1 MKKLNKIMLMLSIL
15 PILFTAVF
23 LFFMNDTVPMHY
35 NAIGAVDRYGS
46 KYENFIFPAIILLM
60 YAFYIVYT
68 KVYTKYSTNSV
79 EKIKNNVRI
88 TTIIVT
94 TIIAAL
100 NIFQLIFLIL
110 AISKPDSTTFT
121 DNVPF
126 IINTVMALLL
136 IIAGNFLPKTK
147 RNSFIGVRTSWTE
160 SSDLAW
166 YESNRAGG
174 IAFVVTGVLTIIESS
189 FIKGIDSTFVM
200 AGILLVSIAVAYI
213 YAYVKVKKS
222 A

>member
-1 MKKLNKIMLMLSIL
+1 MKKLNKIMLALSIL
-15 PILFTAVF
+15 PTLLTSVF

-35 NAIGAVDRYGS
+35 NASGAVDRYGS
-46 KYENFIFPAIILLM
+46 KYENFILPAIILFM

-68 KVYTKYSTNSV
+68 KIYTKYSTNSV
-79 EKIKNNVRI
+79 EKINNNVKI
-88 TTIIVT
+88 T
-94 TIIAAL
+94 AAF
-100 NIFQLIFLIL
+100 NILQLMFLIL
-110 AISKPDSTTFT
+110 AILKPDSTTFT

-126 IINTVMALLL
+126 IINTVMGLML
-136 IIAGNFLPKTK
+136 IIAGNSLPKTK
-147 RNSFIGVRTSWTE
+147 RNSFIGVKTSWTQ

-189 FIKGIDSTFVM
+189 FIKGINSTIIMV
-200 AGILLVSIAVAYI
+200 AILLISIAVAYI

>member
-1 MKKLNKIMLMLSIL
+1 MKKLNKIMLALSIL
-15 PILFTAVF
+15 PTLLTSVF

-35 NAIGAVDRYGS
+35 NASGAGYGS
-46 KYENFIFPAIILLM
+46 KYENFIPPAIILFM
-60 YAFYIVYT
+60 YAFYMVYT
-68 KVYTKYSTNSV
+68 KIYTKYSTNSV
-79 EKIKNNVRI
+79 EKINNNVKI
-88 TTIIVT
+88 TAILVT
-94 TIIAAL
+94 SIIAAF
-100 NIFQLIFLIL
+100 NILQLMFLIL
-110 AISKPDSTTFT
+110 AVLKPDSTTFT

-126 IINTVMALLL
+126 IINTVMGLML

-147 RNSFIGVRTSWTE
+147 RNSFIGVRTSWTK

-189 FIKGIDSTFVM
+189 FIKGINSTIIMV
-200 AGILLVSIAVAYI
+200 AILLISIAVAYI
-213 YAYVKVKKS
+213 YAYIKVKKS

>member
-1 MKKLNKIMLMLSIL
+1 MKKLNKIMLTLSIL
-15 PILFTAVF
+15 PILFTSVF

-35 NAIGAVDRYGS
+35 NASGAVDRYGL
-46 KYENFIFPAIILLM
+46 KYENFIFPGIILLM
-60 YAFYIVYT
+60 YGFYIVYV
-68 KVYTKYSTNSV
+68 KVYAKFSTNSV
-79 EKIKNNVRI
+79 EKINNNVKI
-88 TTIIVT
+88 TAIVVT
-94 TIIAAL
+94 SIIAAF
-100 NIFQLIFLIL
+100 NIFQLVFLIL
-110 AISKPDSTTFT
+110 AILKPDSTTFT

-126 IINTVMALLL
+126 IINTVMALML

-189 FIKGIDSTFVM
+189 FIRGIDSTFVM
-200 AGILLVSIAVAYI
+200 AGILLASIAVAYI
-213 YAYVKVKKS
+213 YAYIKVKKS

>member
-1 MKKLNKIMLMLSIL
+1 MKKLNKIMLTLSLL
-15 PILFTAVF
+15 PTLVTSVF

-35 NAIGAVDRYGS
+35 NASGAVDRYGS

-60 YAFYIVYT
+60 YAFYIVYI
-68 KVYTKYSTNSV
+68 KIYTKYSTNSV
-79 EKIKNNVRI
+79 EKINNNVKI
-88 TTIIVT
+88 TTIVVT
-94 TIIAAL
+94 SIIAAF
-100 NIFQLIFLIL
+100 NIFQLMFLIL
-110 AISKPDSTTFT
+110 AISKPDSMTFT

-126 IINTVMALLL
+126 IINTVMALML

-147 RNSFIGVRTSWTE
+147 RNSFIGVKTSWTE

-174 IAFVVTGVLTIIESS
+174 IAFVITGILTIIESS
-189 FIKGIDSTFVM
+189 FIRGIDSTFVM
-200 AGILLVSIAVAYI
+200 VGILLVSIAVAYI
-213 YAYVKVKKS
+213 YAYIKVKKS

>member
-1 MKKLNKIMLMLSIL
+1 MKRLNKIMLTLSLL
-15 PILFTAVF
+15 PTLITSVF

-35 NAIGAVDRYGS
+35 NASGAVDRYGS
-46 KYENFIFPAIILLM
+46 KYENYIFPVIILLM

-68 KVYTKYSTNSV
+68 KIYTKYSTNSV
-79 EKIKNNVRI
+79 EKINNNVKI
-88 TTIIVT
+88 TTIVVT
-94 TIIAAL
+94 SIIAAF
-100 NIFQLIFLIL
+100 NIFQLMFLIL
-110 AISKPDSTTFT
+110 AISKPDSTTFK

-126 IINTVMALLL
+126 IINTVMALML

-147 RNSFIGVRTSWTE
+147 RNSFIGVKTSWTE

-174 IAFVVTGVLTIIESS
+174 IAFVVTGILTIIESS
-189 FIKGIDSTFVM
+189 FIRGIDSTFVM
-200 AGILLVSIAVAYI
+200 VGILLVSIAVAYI
-213 YAYVKVKKS
+213 YAYIKVKKS

>member
-1 MKKLNKIMLMLSIL
+1 MKKLNKIMLTLSIL
-15 PILFTAVF
+15 PILFTSVF
-23 LFFMNDTVPMHY
+23 LFFMNDIVPMHY
-35 NAIGAVDRYGS
+35 NASGAVDRYGS

-60 YAFYIVYT
+60 YGFYIVYV
-68 KVYTKYSTNSV
+68 KVYAKFSTNSV
-79 EKIKNNVRI
+79 EKISNNVKI
-88 TTIIVT
+88 TAIVVT
-94 TIIAAL
+94 SIIAAF
-100 NIFQLIFLIL
+100 NILQLVFLIL
-110 AISKPDSTTFT
+110 AILKPDSTTFT

-126 IINTVMALLL
+126 IINTVMALML

-147 RNSFIGVRTSWTE
+147 RNLFIGVRTSWTE

-189 FIKGIDSTFVM
+189 FIRGIDSTFVM
-200 AGILLVSIAVAYI
+200 AGILLISIAVAYI
-213 YAYVKVKKS
+213 YAYIKVKKS

>member
-1 MKKLNKIMLMLSIL
+1 MKKLNKIMLILSLL
-15 PILFTAVF
+15 PTLITSVF

-35 NAIGAVDRYGS
+35 NASGAVDRYGS

-60 YAFYIVYT
+60 YAIYIIYA
-68 KVYTKYSTNSV
+68 KVYTKFSTNSV

-94 TIIAAL
+94 TIIAAF

-189 FIKGIDSTFVM
+189 FIRGIDSTFVM
-200 AGILLVSIAVAYI
+200 AGILLASIAVAYI

>member
-1 MKKLNKIMLMLSIL
+1 MKKLNKIMLALSIL
-15 PILFTAVF
+15 PTLLTSVF

-35 NAIGAVDRYGS
+35 NASGAVDRYGS
-46 KYENFIFPAIILLM
+46 KYENFIYPAIILLM
-60 YAFYIVYT
+60 YSIYMVNTKIYT
-68 KVYTKYSTNSV
+68 NYSTNSV
-79 EKIKNNVRI
+79 EKINNNVKI
-88 TTIIVT
+88 TAILVT
-94 TIIAAL
+94 SIIAAF
-100 NIFQLIFLIL
+100 NILQLMFLIL
-110 AISKPDSTTFT
+110 AILKPDSTTFT

-126 IINTVMALLL
+126 IINTVMGLML
-136 IIAGNFLPKTK
+136 IMAGSFIPKTK
-147 RNSFIGVRTSWTE
+147 RNTLFGVRASWTQ

-189 FIKGIDSTFVM
+189 FIKGINSTFIMV
-200 AGILLVSIAVAYI
+200 AILLISIAVAYI

>member
-1 MKKLNKIMLMLSIL
+1 MKKLNKIMLTLSLL
-15 PILFTAVF
+15 PILFTSVF

-46 KYENFIFPAIILLM
+46 KYENYIFPAIILLM

-68 KVYTKYSTNSV
+68 KVYTKFSTNSV
-79 EKIKNNVRI
+79 EKINNNVKI

-94 TIIAAL
+94 TIIAAF

-189 FIKGIDSTFVM
+189 FIRGIDSTFVM

>member
-1 MKKLNKIMLMLSIL
+1 MKKLNKITLTLSLL
-15 PILFTAVF
+15 PVLFTSVF

-35 NAIGAVDRYGS
+35 KASGAVDRYGS

-60 YAFYIVYT
+60 YAFYIIYT

-79 EKIKNNVRI
+79 EKINNNIKVTAIII
-88 TTIIVT
+88 TS
-94 TIIAAL
+94 IIAAFD
-100 NIFQLIFLIL
+100 IFQLIFLIL

-126 IINTVMALLL
+126 IINAIMALLL

-147 RNSFIGVRTSWTE
+147 RNSFIGVKTSWTE

-166 YESNRAGG
+166 YVSNRAGG
-174 IAFVVTGVLTIIESS
+174 IAFVVTEVLTIIESS
-189 FIKGIDSTFVM
+189 FIRGIDSTFVM
-200 AGILLVSIAVAYI
+200 VGILLASIAVAYI

>member
-15 PILFTAVF
+15 PILFTSVF

>member
-1 MKKLNKIMLMLSIL
+1 MKKLNKIMLALSLL
-15 PILFTAVF
+15 PTLITSVF

-35 NAIGAVDRYGS
+35 NASGAVDRYGS
-46 KYENFIFPAIILLM
+46 KYENFILPAIILFM
-60 YAFYIVYT
+60 YAFYMVYT
-68 KVYTKYSTNSV
+68 KIYTKYSTNSI
-79 EKIKNNVRI
+79 EKMM
-88 TTIIVT
+88 
-94 TIIAAL
+94 
-100 NIFQLIFLIL
+100 FLIL
-110 AISKPDSTTFT
+110 AILKPDSTTFT

-126 IINTVMALLL
+126 IINTVMALML
-136 IIAGNFLPKTK
+136 IITGNFLPKTK
-147 RNSFIGVRTSWTE
+147 RNSFIGVKTSWTQ

-189 FIKGIDSTFVM
+189 FIKGIDSTFIMV
-200 AGILLVSIAVAYI
+200 AILLISIAVAYI

>member
-1 MKKLNKIMLMLSIL
+1 MKKLNKIMLTLSIL
-15 PILFTAVF
+15 PTLLTSVF

-35 NAIGAVDRYGS
+35 NASGAVDRYGS
-46 KYENFIFPAIILLM
+46 KYENFILPAIILFM
-60 YAFYIVYT
+60 YAFYMVYT
-68 KVYTKYSTNSV
+68 KIYTKYITNSV
-79 EKIKNNVRI
+79 EKINNNVKI
-88 TTIIVT
+88 TAILVT
-94 TIIAAL
+94 SIIAAF
-100 NIFQLIFLIL
+100 NIFQLMFLIL
-110 AISKPDSTTFT
+110 AILKPDSTTFT

-126 IINTVMALLL
+126 IINTVMALML

-147 RNSFIGVRTSWTE
+147 RNSFIGVKTSWTQ

-189 FIKGIDSTFVM
+189 FIKGINSTFIMV
-200 AGILLVSIAVAYI
+200 AILLISIAVSYI

>member
-1 MKKLNKIMLMLSIL
+1 MKKLNKIMLTLSIL
-15 PILFTAVF
+15 PILFTSVF

-35 NAIGAVDRYGS
+35 NASGAVDRYGS

-60 YAFYIVYT
+60 YTFFIVYV
-68 KVYTKYSTNSV
+68 KVYAKFSTNSV
-79 EKIKNNVRI
+79 EKINNNVKI
-88 TTIIVT
+88 TAIVVT
-94 TIIAAL
+94 SIIAAF
-100 NIFQLIFLIL
+100 NILQLVFLIL
-110 AISKPDSTTFT
+110 AILKPDSTTFT

-126 IINTVMALLL
+126 IINTVMALML

-189 FIKGIDSTFVM
+189 FIRGIDSTFVM
-200 AGILLVSIAVAYI
+200 AGILLASVAVAYI
-213 YAYVKVKKS
+213 YAYIKVKKS

>member
-1 MKKLNKIMLMLSIL
+1 MKRLNKIMLTLSLL
-15 PILFTAVF
+15 PTLITSVF

-88 TTIIVT
+88 TTIIVIA
-94 TIIAAL
+94 IIAAL

>member
-1 MKKLNKIMLMLSIL
+1 MKRLNKIMLTLSLL
-15 PILFTAVF
+15 PTLITSVF

-35 NAIGAVDRYGS
+35 NASGAVDRYGS
-46 KYENFIFPAIILLM
+46 KYENYIFPAIILLM

-68 KVYTKYSTNSV
+68 KIYTKYSTNSV
-79 EKIKNNVRI
+79 EKINNNVKI
-88 TTIIVT
+88 TTIVVT
-94 TIIAAL
+94 SIIAAF
-100 NIFQLIFLIL
+100 NIFQLMFLIL
-110 AISKPDSTTFT
+110 AISKPDSTTFK

-126 IINTVMALLL
+126 IINTVMALML

-147 RNSFIGVRTSWTE
+147 RNSFIGVKTSWTE

-174 IAFVVTGVLTIIESS
+174 IAFVVTGFLTIVESS
-189 FIKGIDSTFVM
+189 FIRGIDSTFVM
-200 AGILLVSIAVAYI
+200 VGILLVSIAVAYI
-213 YAYVKVKKS
+213 YAYIKVKKS

>member
-1 MKKLNKIMLMLSIL
+1 MKKLNKIMLALSIL
-15 PILFTAVF
+15 PILVTSVF

-35 NAIGAVDRYGS
+35 NASGAVDRYGS

-60 YAFYIVYT
+60 YAIYSVYA
-68 KVYTKYSTNSV
+68 KVYTKFSTNSV

-94 TIIAAL
+94 TIIAAF

-147 RNSFIGVRTSWTE
+147 RNSFIGVKTSWTE

-174 IAFVVTGVLTIIESS
+174 IAFVVTGILTIIESS
-189 FIKGIDSTFVM
+189 FIRGIDSTFVM

>member
-1 MKKLNKIMLMLSIL
+1 MKKLNKIMLTLSLL
-15 PILFTAVF
+15 PTLITSVF

-35 NAIGAVDRYGS
+35 NASGAVDRYGS
-46 KYENFIFPAIILLM
+46 KYENYIFPVIILLM

-68 KVYTKYSTNSV
+68 KIYTKYSTNSV
-79 EKIKNNVRI
+79 EKINNNVKI
-88 TTIIVT
+88 TTIVVT
-94 TIIAAL
+94 SIIAAF
-100 NIFQLIFLIL
+100 NIFQLMFLIL
-110 AISKPDSTTFT
+110 AISKPDNMTFT

-126 IINTVMALLL
+126 IINTVMALML

-147 RNSFIGVRTSWTE
+147 RNSFIGVKTSWTE

-174 IAFVVTGVLTIIESS
+174 IAFVVTGFLTIVESS
-189 FIKGIDSTFVM
+189 FIRGIDSTFVM
-200 AGILLVSIAVAYI
+200 VGILLVSIAVAYI
-213 YAYVKVKKS
+213 YAYIKVKKS

>member
-1 MKKLNKIMLMLSIL
+1 MKRLNKIMLTLSLL
-15 PILFTAVF
+15 PTLITSVF

-35 NAIGAVDRYGS
+35 NASGAVDRYDS
-46 KYENFIFPAIILLM
+46 KYENYIFPAIILLM

-68 KVYTKYSTNSV
+68 KIYTKYSTNSV
-79 EKIKNNVRI
+79 EKINNNVKI
-88 TTIIVT
+88 TTIVVT
-94 TIIAAL
+94 SIIAAF
-100 NIFQLIFLIL
+100 NIFQLMFLIL
-110 AISKPDSTTFT
+110 AISKPDSTTFK

-126 IINTVMALLL
+126 IINTVMALML

-147 RNSFIGVRTSWTE
+147 RNSFIGVKTSWTE

-174 IAFVVTGVLTIIESS
+174 IAFVVTGILTIIESS
-189 FIKGIDSTFVM
+189 FIRGIDSTFVM
-200 AGILLVSIAVAYI
+200 VGILLVSIAVAYI
-213 YAYVKVKKS
+213 YAYIKVKKS

>member
-1 MKKLNKIMLMLSIL
+1 MLMLSIL
-15 PILFTAVF
+15 PILFTSVF

>member
-1 MKKLNKIMLMLSIL
+1 MKKLNKIMLALSIL
-15 PILFTAVF
+15 PTLLTSVF

-35 NAIGAVDRYGS
+35 NASGAVDRYGS
-46 KYENFIFPAIILLM
+46 KYENFILPAIILFM
-60 YAFYIVYT
+60 YAFYMI
-68 KVYTKYSTNSV
+68 YTKYSTNSV
-79 EKIKNNVRI
+79 EKINNNVKI
-88 TTIIVT
+88 TAILVT
-94 TIIAAL
+94 SIIAAF
-100 NIFQLIFLIL
+100 NILQLMFLIL
-110 AISKPDSTTFT
+110 AILKPDSTTFT

-126 IINTVMALLL
+126 IINTVMGLML

-147 RNSFIGVRTSWTE
+147 RNSFIGVKTSWTQ

-189 FIKGIDSTFVM
+189 FIKGITSTIIMV
-200 AGILLVSIAVAYI
+200 AILLISIAVAYI